1 MSEAAWRRRFRAART
16 TLPGWARD
24 DQERLIYA
32 SNTGGKWEVYAWDR
46 RRETH
51 RQVTD
56 RPAGTLRGQLDPDG
70 RRICWFDDDRGSEF
84 GRWVV
89 EPFQGGTRE
98 TVAPEIGPAYSA
110 GLAIARSFVVL
121 GTSTEAGNAIHLARH
136 GEPPDLL
143 YAHRESAWVSGLSR
157 DETFLCISHSE
168 HGDSRHPA
176 LRIVDLTA
184 RAVAELWDGPGR
196 GLWAAG
202 WSRVPGDQR
211 LLVHHER
218 RDMPR
223 PLIWDVRRSE
233 VVELEVDL
241 PGEVEASWYPDGS
254 ALLLEHDYRGRSELY
269 RYDLASGALE
279 RIPVEPG
286 TITEARVRPDGEIW
300 YAWTQSSTPPE
311 VRADG
316 RVLLRPP
323 GDPAPGGVAYSDYMV
338 DGIHIF
344 VAEPPGPR
352 PHPTIFEIHGGPP
365 AHDRDSF
372 SPLVQAWVDHGFAV
386 VLVNYRGSTG
396 YGKTWRDALEG
407 NPGFTEL
414 GDIAKVHD
422 WVIRSG
428 IADPKSVILAG
439 RSWGGYLTLLGLS
452 LQPERWAL
460 GLAGVPVGD
469 YFAAYEDEMEPL
481 KAFDR
486 SLFGGSPEEIPEVY
500 RARSP
505 ITYVERVRV
514 PVLIIAG
521 EHDPRCPIRQIENYV
536 ARLRESGKPHEVYR
550 YDAGHGSLVIDE
562 AIRQVEIQIA
572 FAARHMG
579 TRPPQ

>member
-1 MSEAAWRRRFRAART
+1 MISEGAWRRRFRAART

-24 DQERLIYA
+24 DPERLIYT
-32 SNTGGKWEVYAWDR
+32 SNAGGKWELYAWDR
-46 RRETH
+46 RTETH

-56 RPAGTLRGQLDPDG
+56 RPAGTLRGQLDPEG
-70 RRICWFDDDRGSEF
+70 RQIFWFDDDRGSEF
-84 GRWVV
+84 GRWAVQ
-89 EPFQGGTRE
+89 PFEGGTGE
-98 TVAPEIGPAYSA
+98 LVAPEIGPAYSA
-110 GLAIARSFVVL
+110 GLAVARSFVVL

-136 GEPPDLL
+136 GEPAELL

-157 DETFLCISHSE
+157 DETLLCISHSE

-211 LLVHHER
+211 LLVQHER
-218 RDMPR
+218 QDMPR
-223 PLIWDVRRSE
+223 PLIWDVRHGE
-233 VVELEVDL
+233 VIELGLDL
-241 PGEVEASWYPDGS
+241 PGEVAASWYPDGS

-269 RYDLASGALE
+269 RYDLASGALD
-279 RIPVEPG
+279 RIPVERG

-300 YAWTQSSTPPE
+300 YAWTESSTPPE

-323 GDPAPGGVAYSDYMV
+323 GDPAPGGVAYADHVV

-344 VAEPPGPR
+344 VAEPPDSR

-365 AHDRDSF
+365 AHDRAAF

-407 NPGFTEL
+407 DPGFTEL

-422 WVIRSG
+422 WVIRAAPGDQGTYLKGAQSSKLSK
-428 IADPKSVILAG
+428 IRSV
-439 RSWGGYLTLLGLS
+439 
-452 LQPERWAL
+452 
-460 GLAGVPVGD
+460 
-469 YFAAYEDEMEPL
+469 F
-481 KAFDR
+481 
-486 SLFGGSPEEIPEVY
+486 
-500 RARSP
+500 
-505 ITYVERVRV
+505 
-514 PVLIIAG
+514 
-521 EHDPRCPIRQIENYV
+521 
-536 ARLRESGKPHEVYR
+536 
-550 YDAGHGSLVIDE
+550 
-562 AIRQVEIQIA
+562 
-572 FAARHMG
+572 
-579 TRPPQ
+579 RP